1 MSNKLFICLVLILLC
16 KHAYMQNIQTIK
28 GQISCSNDTITIPYA
43 HIGILGT
50 GIGTVSNINGNFELK
65 GQFNFEKDTLM
76 ISHIE
81 YEKKL
86 IPISKL
92 AADTNFI
99 KLVRN
104 EYLLADVIVLPDDKK
119 KEIFKNVIKNLKNN
133 YPDKLYQCEAFYREI
148 QYQKRTN
155 KHTRLIESAVNIQD
169 GKTTSPLSKIKCSL
183 LQFRKSDN
191 FTEEHWGSKLLK
203 KMLDLSPNHLHLL
216 LVGNPIRYYKDRL
229 HTSKFNP
236 LTQRYKDKE
245 LKFALSHIIQKLDD
259 QIYVFKSTQGISCTF
274 YINSKDYAILK
285 YEEEMKSKTSLIFK
299 SSYQYKK
306 IDNKYYPAFYYNVSI
321 TDYLKNS
328 KGLGITESSLTFVNY
343 SPDRKKFKRLRSKH
357 VLPNEIDL
365 YEQKMEY
372 DENFWANYNIL
383 LDEPLEDKVISDL
396 ERKTSLQS
404 QFKEN
409 ATNQNQ

>member
-1 MSNKLFICLVLILLC
+1 MSNKLFICLALMLLC
-16 KHAYMQNIQTIK
+16 NHAYMQNIQIIK
-28 GQISCSNDTITIPYA
+28 GQITCSNDTIAIPYA
-43 HIGILGT
+43 HIGIMGT
-50 GIGTVSNINGNFELK
+50 GIGTVSNINGDFELK
-65 GQFNFEKDTLM
+65 GQFNLEKDTLM

-86 IPISKL
+86 IPLSEL
-92 AADTNFI
+92 VSDTNFI
-99 KLVRN
+99 KLARN
-104 EYLLADVIVLPDDKK
+104 EYLLADVIVLPDNKK
-119 KEIFKNVIKNLKNN
+119 KEIFKNVIENLKNN

-148 QYQKRTN
+148 QYQERTK

-169 GKTTSPLSKIKCSL
+169 GKVTGPLSKIKCSL

-191 FTEEHWGSKLLK
+191 FTEEHLGSKLFK
-203 KMLDLSPNHLHLL
+203 KMFNFSPNYLHHLL
-216 LVGNPIRYYKDRL
+216 VRNPIRYYRDRL

-236 LTQRYKDKE
+236 LTQKYKGKE
-245 LKFALSHIIQKLDD
+245 LEFALSHVIKKSDD
-259 QIYVFKSTQGISCTF
+259 KIYVFKTTKGFYCTI

-285 YEEEMKSKTSLIFK
+285 YEEEMKGKTSLIYK
-299 SSYQYKK
+299 NSYHYKK
-306 IDNKYYPAFYYNVSI
+306 IDNKYYPAFFYSASV

-357 VLPNEIDL
+357 VLPNELDL
-365 YEQKMEY
+365 YEQEMEY
-372 DENFWANYNIL
+372 DEIFWANYNIL
-383 LDEPLEDKVISDL
+383 LDEPLEDKIITDL

-409 ATNQNQ
+409 ATN